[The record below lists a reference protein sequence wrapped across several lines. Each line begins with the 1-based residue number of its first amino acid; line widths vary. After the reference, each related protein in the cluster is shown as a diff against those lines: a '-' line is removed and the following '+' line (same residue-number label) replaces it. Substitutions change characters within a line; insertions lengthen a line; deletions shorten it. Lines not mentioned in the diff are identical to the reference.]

1 MSEFSSQF
9 SPLYA
14 SLPSV
19 HYHHDQFWAGTPEH
33 FLAHLYNDFD
43 YRNDDVWLSSYP
55 RSGTA
60 WTYEVLCAVLYEG
73 DIAALQYA
81 QREGKVLK
89 FLPIEIGSAASVPE
103 RLNTWKALP
112 SPRVIPTHLPYRL
125 YPKTVI
131 EHQNKRVYVVRNPKD
146 VAVSFYHLHRSH
158 KLAGYY
164 KGTWDEFFEC
174 FLTGQVLYGSWFD
187 HTLGWWPNL
196 QASADTVLMCR
207 YEDMQQ
213 DLPAHIRRLGTFFNK
228 PLSPPAVA
236 AIADYASFASMSANP
251 FTNREGNPMMD
262 FSIARF
268 LRKGVVGDWRTH
280 CTAEQNE
287 RFNTVGE
294 QKMRGTS
301 FHQYFAM

>member
-1 MSEFSSQF
+1 MSESSSPF
-9 SPLYA
+9 RPLYA

-19 HYHHDQFWAGTPEH
+19 YYHHDQLWAGTPEH
-33 FLAHLYNDFD
+33 FLAHLYDDFD
-43 YRNDDVWLSSYP
+43 YRDDDVWLSSYP

-60 WTYEVLCAVLYEG
+60 WSYEVLYAVLYEG
-73 DIAALQYA
+73 DIAALQHA
-81 QREGKVLK
+81 QSAGKVLK

-103 RLNTWKALP
+103 RLATWKALP

-125 YPKTVI
+125 YPKTVL
-131 EHQNKRVYVVRNPKD
+131 EHRNKRVYVVRNPKD
-146 VAVSFYHLHRSH
+146 VAVSYYHLHRSH

-164 KGTWDEFFEC
+164 KGTWAEFFEC

-196 QASADTVLMCR
+196 QASTDTVLQYR

-213 DLPAHIRRLGTFFNK
+213 DLSAQIRRLGAFFGK
-228 PLSPPAVA
+228 RLSPHAVA
-236 AIADYASFASMSANP
+236 AIADYASFASMSVNP
-251 FTNREGNPMMD
+251 FTNREGHPMMD

-268 LRKGVVGDWRTH
+268 LRKGVIGDWVTH
-280 CTAEQNE
+280 FTAEQNE

-294 QKMRGTS
+294 QKMRGTTW
-301 FHQYFAM
+301 HQYFAV